1 VIRLAL
7 LFLLLC
13 LPARGQT
20 FTSVPYSFT
29 GGTPANASQVMA
41 DFNALVTQGNAVAGH
56 IQAQITALGLPF
68 RGGSLLIYFYL
79 PSCPTGWTS
88 VAATNTNNYFVRGL
102 DLGAGHDPV
111 GQEFALGQI
120 ELPSIL
126 NHAHNVNNFIS
137 SVTLNAITAGSD
149 GATPATGIN
158 QQFVVA
164 TNDPNSGQHGSTT
177 YPKNVSLILCSK
189 N

>member
-1 VIRLAL
+1 MIRVAF

-68 RGGSLLIYFYL
+68 QGGSLMVYFYL

-88 VAATNTNNYFVRGL
+88 VATTNTNNYFVRGL
-102 DLGAGHDPV
+102 DLGAGNDPV

-126 NHAHNVNNFIS
+126 DHSHNVSPFVS
-137 SVTLNAITAGSD
+137 SVGLTQLATGSD
-149 GATPATGIN
+149 YAYPVTGVTTQASIL
-158 QQFVVA
+158 
-164 TNDPNSGQHGSTT
+164 TNNPNSGQHGSAT